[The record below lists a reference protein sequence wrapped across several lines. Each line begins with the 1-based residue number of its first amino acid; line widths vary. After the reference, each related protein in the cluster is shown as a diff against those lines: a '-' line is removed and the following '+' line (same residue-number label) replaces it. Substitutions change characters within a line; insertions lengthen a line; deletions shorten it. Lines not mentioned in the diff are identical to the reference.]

1 MEVKL
6 ITIGGK
12 HPGQTIPVAGPEFLI
27 GRGEDCHLRPQ
38 SDRVSRH
45 HCVIRT
51 GEALAAVCDLG
62 SSNGTFLNGQ
72 RLTAEHELKPG
83 DRLRIGPL
91 EFEVQVTV
99 SVSGKRKPKVH
110 NVREAVART
119 VETASGEE
127 VDVSGWLDDEA
138 EGAADEDAGDTGA
151 AAATTSPETKA
162 DQPPQPATPAKK
174 ESKPAKP
181 ATFFGPDDP
190 AQKVTTESSGEAAA
204 DMLKHFLHR
213 KP

>member
-12 HPGQTIPVAGPEFLI
+12 HPGQTIPIAGPEFVI
-27 GRGEDCHLRPQ
+27 GRGEDCQLRPQ

-51 GEALAAVCDLG
+51 GEALAAVRDLG

-72 RLTAEHELKPG
+72 RLTAEHELKAG
-83 DRLRIGPL
+83 DHLRIGPL

-127 VDVSGWLDDEA
+127 VDVSGWLDDEE
-138 EGAADEDAGDTGA
+138 EGAADEGAGNTETVT
-151 AAATTSPETKA
+151 AATNPEAKA
-162 DQPPQPATPAKK
+162 DQPPQPATPAKE

-181 ATFFGPDDP
+181 ASFLGPDEP
-190 AQKVTTESSGEAAA
+190 AEKVTTENSGEAAA
-204 DMLKHFLHR
+204 DMLRHFLHR